1 MQEVNIMLY
10 RYETHCHANLC
21 SRCAHSTPEEM
32 VRAYKNAG
40 FAGLVL
46 TDHFIHGYNCVD
58 PNLPWAERMLCY
70 HNAYLQAKAE
80 GDKLDFDVIFG
91 IEHAH
96 GGGQEV
102 LVYGI
107 DLEFLLAHPEI
118 EAANLKEFSA
128 LVHAAGGLVIQA
140 HPYRYGGWEVPV
152 RLDLVDGIEV
162 YNAGDRAEDGDR
174 LALTVAR
181 LTGCLMTSGS
191 DFHRVNSVNFAKAG
205 IVFSRRVRDS
215 LDFVDAL
222 HKDVCGYL
230 VDRNIVPQIR
240 EQDLP

>member
-1 MQEVNIMLY
+1 MY

-21 SRCAHSTPEEM
+21 SKCANSTPAEM

-46 TDHFIHGYNCVD
+46 TDHFIHGYTSVD
-58 PNLPWAERMLCY
+58 SGLPWAERMKRY
-70 HNAYLQAKAE
+70 RDAYLEAKAE

-91 IEHAH
+91 IEHAY

-107 DLEFLLAHPEI
+107 GVDFLLDHPEI
-118 EAANLKEFSA
+118 ETVSFEEFCA
-128 LVHAAGGLVIQA
+128 LVHASSGILIQA

-162 YNAGDRAEDGDR
+162 YNAGNESLKNRMALQRAGERPCILTAGADSHAAWEERVGTTGISLPYRVSDGQA
-174 LALTVAR
+174 LAQALRRGEHKLVIR
-181 LTGCLMTSGS
+181 GQII
-191 DFHRVNSVNFAKAG
+191 NSVTQE
-205 IVFSRRVRDS
+205 V
-215 LDFVDAL
+215 L
-222 HKDVCGYL
+222 
-230 VDRNIVPQIR
+230 
-240 EQDLP
+240 

>member
-1 MQEVNIMLY
+1 MLY

-21 SRCAHSTPEEM
+21 SKCAHSSPAEM

-58 PNLPWAERMLCY
+58 QTLPWPERMNCY
-70 HNAYLQAKAE
+70 YNAYLEAKAE
-80 GDKLDFDVIFG
+80 GDRLDFDVIFG

-107 DLEFLLAHPEI
+107 DLDLLLAHPEI
-118 EAANLKEFSA
+118 ETASLEEFA
-128 LVHAAGGLVIQA
+128 TLVHGIGGILIQA

-162 YNAGDRAEDGDR
+162 YNAGNQAQHNRMALQKAQERPCILTAGADSHAAWEERVGSTGIALPYRISNGQALVEALKRGDHQLIIRGQIMAEISPEV
-174 LALTVAR
+174 L
-181 LTGCLMTSGS
+181 
-191 DFHRVNSVNFAKAG
+191 
-205 IVFSRRVRDS
+205 
-215 LDFVDAL
+215 
-222 HKDVCGYL
+222 
-230 VDRNIVPQIR
+230 
-240 EQDLP
+240 

>member
-1 MQEVNIMLY
+1 MFL
-10 RYETHCHANLC
+10 YETHCHCSDCSLC
-21 SRCAHSTPEEM
+21 AKHTSREM
-32 VRAYKNAG
+32 VRAYYALG
-40 FAGLVL
+40 YAGLVM
-46 TDHFIHGYNCVD
+46 TDHFVTGNSAVD
-58 PNLPWAERMLCY
+58 PSLPWEERMRRY
-70 HNAYLQAKAE
+70 YQAYEDACDEAKN
-80 GDKLDFDVIFG
+80 LDFDVIFG
-91 IEHAH
+91 IEHFY
-96 GGGQEV
+96 GDGKEV

-107 DLEFLLAHPEI
+107 DLDFLLDNPDLDRISLE
-118 EAANLKEFSA
+118 EFRDR
-128 LVHAAGGLVIQA
+128 VHAVGGILIHA
-140 HPYRYGGWEVPV
+140 HPYRRRGYINMDVAP

-230 VDRNIVPQIR
+230 VGRNIVPQIR

>member
-1 MQEVNIMLY
+1 MLY

-46 TDHFIHGYNCVD
+46 TDHFIHGYNCVN

-118 EAANLKEFSA
+118 ETANLKEFSA

-162 YNAGDRAEDGDR
+162 CNAGNEP
-174 LALTVAR
+174 LKNQMALQKSSEHICI
-181 LTGCLMTSGS
+181 LTAGADSHAAWEERVGTTGIALPYRISSG
-191 DFHRVNSVNFAKAG
+191 RG
-205 IVFSRRVRDS
+205 
-215 LDFVDAL
+215 LVDAL
-222 HKDVCGYL
+222 KKGDHKL
-230 VDRNIVPQIR
+230 VIHGKIFDQITP
-240 EQDLP
+240 EVL